1 MTIPAGDA
9 VLSSEWLSRTLEG
22 RVISATSI
30 GVEHGFSGRVH
41 RVVAETPGGS
51 VSFVVKQDGS
61 DKVER
66 ELLFRS
72 HLGERLR
79 DCIARC
85 FGGTSDSASGSG
97 VLVLEDVTPAEQGDV
112 LEGCTH
118 AQAEAVVRALARVH
132 GASWAARDD
141 RIPASLPR
149 WRPAP
154 MEPDAWADRL
164 ERARRRFPAILTG
177 SLLAELP
184 DLPEQ
189 VASAVEQLTRGP
201 ASWIQVDAHLDNVL
215 WRPDGTAVLLD
226 WCSAAIGPPAFDL
239 ARFFVEG
246 VVDASQPERV
256 RALMSTYAEERGVQ
270 GAQAGP
276 IELHPGFALALPPLL
291 QGAIGWAGRQE
302 LELTGRPAALCESFL
317 RSLCDWR
324 RKGEYRPH

>member
-9 VLSSEWLSRTLEG
+9 VLSSEWLSRMLEG
-22 RVISATSI
+22 RVVSATRI
-30 GVEHGFSGRVH
+30 GVDYGFSGRVH
-41 RVVAETPGGS
+41 RVAAETPRGS
-51 VSFVVKQDGS
+51 VSFIVKQDGS
-61 DKVER
+61 AHVER

-72 HLGERLR
+72 HLGERLG
-79 DCIARC
+79 DCIAKC
-85 FGGTSDSASGSG
+85 FGGESDNKSGSG

-132 GASWAARDD
+132 GASWAARND
-141 RIPASLPR
+141 RIPPRLPR

-154 MEPDAWADRL
+154 MEPDRWMDRL
-164 ERARRRFPAILTG
+164 ERTRERFPAILTG
-177 SLLAELP
+177 SLLAELR

-189 VASAVEQLTRGP
+189 VAGAVEQLTRGP

-215 WRPDGTAVLLD
+215 WRPDGMAVLLD
-226 WCSAAIGPPAFDL
+226 WCSAAIGPPAVDL

-256 RALMSTYAEERGVQ
+256 DALMSTYAEERGVQ

-276 IELHPGFALALPPLL
+276 IELHPGFGLALPPLL

-324 RKGEYRPH
+324 RKGEYLLH